1 MDVTSTSNTAAASQ
15 TAGAS
20 PSPTTKFTADLNS
33 FLKLLTT
40 QLKNQDPTKPL
51 DPNEFTSQ
59 LVQFSSVEQQIN
71 MNTKLTELISLQKSN
86 ETLAAANYLGT
97 TIEAKGNTMPLAN
110 GRGEFTYALDKASD
124 VTTITIR
131 DGAGK
136 AVYSG
141 AGSRD
146 AGKHSFVWDGKGA
159 GGVQLPDGAYSV
171 SVSAVAD
178 KAQIQTTVG
187 VVGQVTGISRMN
199 DKISLSLGSI
209 PVSLDQLIEVRK
221 TPAPATGTGP

>member
-1 MDVTSTSNTAAASQ
+1 MDVTSTSNTTAASQ
-15 TAGAS
+15 TAATTS
-20 PSPTTKFTADLNS
+20 NAATKFTADLNS

-40 QLKNQDPTKPL
+40 QLKYQDPTKPL

-59 LVQFSSVEQQIN
+59 LVQFSGVEQQIN
-71 MNTKLTELISLQKSN
+71 MNAKLADLISVQKSN

-97 TIEAKGNTMPLAN
+97 TVEARGNTMPLMN
-110 GRGEFTYALDKASD
+110 GRGEFTYTLDKASD
-124 VTTITIR
+124 ITTITIR

-146 AGKHSFVWDGKGA
+146 AGKHSFAWDGKGI
-159 GGVQLPDGAYSV
+159 GGVQLPDGPYTV
-171 SVSAVAD
+171 SVGAVAG
-178 KAQIQTTVG
+178 KTQVQATIG
-187 VVGQVTGISRMN
+187 VVGQVTGIGRTN

-221 TPAPATGTGP
+221 TP